1 MEFSILKPVD
11 IWFWLFIIIS
21 FITIIFSFIII
32 KNHSELKWLIFLR
45 STTFLLTTFL
55 LLQPKF
61 SWTHFKY
68 NELEWNI
75 YVDNSVSISYHPTL
89 SLQTIKTEL
98 EQILYAISKKN
109 IFSNLFSFSQKV
121 NEIENTN
128 QFDGTG
134 SSTDLGSVL
143 NHIHFNQNNLAGAII
158 ITDGQNNHGIDPL
171 KLIDNIK
178 VPIFTLGIGESKPLI
193 DLSIEG
199 VDAPTVAI
207 KGENV
212 NINVTIHSHGDL
224 NEKVNVILYSGE
236 KIIGSKYLNI
246 SGQGSRNQARFLFA
260 PSNLGQNEYK
270 VKVSSLSEEINIDN
284 NQQKFFITILKDRYK
299 VALITGAPSFNTGVI
314 KNYIKNYPRVEIDHF
329 IRSKNG
335 YIPSLKSFWS
345 TAYQLIVFDN
355 YPIQSLKSKTLK
367 IYSKKITS
375 DKSSLL
381 WIIGQNISKTS
392 AQSLTPFFHLDLK
405 QENINPDKKS
415 WYFTE
420 EIINSNII
428 HGILNNKGSDF
439 SDVFPPIST
448 PYIFNSKH
456 DNINPIAYQK
466 SDDIIPILFMGDVK
480 NIRSIVWASTDLSNI
495 NFNISNS
502 NSNKIFPDI
511 WSKLF
516 SWLLKTGGD
525 KNLYFRLN
533 KQSYQQGEEIFI
545 TGSSIQDNIS
555 INNQAFIAIMN
566 DSIEI
571 NSFELRFNPGTMR
584 WEGNFWA
591 PKPGNYK
598 YKIVIQD
605 GFSDPMVQKGKFIV
619 EKSQIE
625 LNQVALNLPLLT
637 NISYGTEAEYFP
649 WQFRSQLI
657 NKIIPQ
663 ESRLKINKSI
673 ILNEEKW
680 VMIML
685 ILLLSIEWIF
695 RKRIGLP

>member
-21 FITIIFSFIII
+21 FITIIFSFILI
-32 KNHSELKWLIFLR
+32 KDHSELKWLIFLR

-109 IFSNLFSFSQKV
+109 IFSNLISYSQKV
-121 NEIENTN
+121 KEIENTN

-236 KIIGSKYLNI
+236 KVIGSKYLNI
-246 SGQGSRNQARFLFA
+246 SGQGSRNEARFIFS

-345 TAYQLIVFDN
+345 TAYQLIIFDN

-381 WIIGQNISKTS
+381 WVIGQNISKTS

-405 QENINPDKKS
+405 QENINSDKKS

-428 HGILNNKGSDF
+428 QGILNNKGSDF
-439 SDVFPPIST
+439 SDVFPPIYT

-533 KQSYQQGEEIFI
+533 KQSYQQGEGIFI

-555 INNQAFIAIMN
+555 INNQAFITIMN

-605 GFSDPMVQKGKFIV
+605 GFSDPMVQIGKFIV

>member
-109 IFSNLFSFSQKV
+109 IFSNIFSFSQKV

-128 QFDGTG
+128 QFHGTG

-299 VALITGAPSFNTGVI
+299 VALITGAPSFHTGVI
-314 KNYIKNYPRVEIDHF
+314 KNYINNYPRVEIDHF

-405 QENINPDKKS
+405 QENINSDKKS

-420 EIINSNII
+420 QIINSNII
-428 HGILNNKGSDF
+428 QGILNNKASDF
-439 SDVFPPIST
+439 SDIFPPIYT

-555 INNQAFIAIMN
+555 INNQAFITIMN

>member
-21 FITIIFSFIII
+21 FITIIFSFILI

-45 STTFLLTTFL
+45 SITFLLTTFL

-128 QFDGTG
+128 KFDGTG

-171 KLIDNIK
+171 KLINNIK

-236 KIIGSKYLNI
+236 KVIGSKYLNI
-246 SGQGSRNQARFLFA
+246 SGQGSRNEARFIFS

-314 KNYIKNYPRVEIDHF
+314 RNYIKNYPRVELDHF

-345 TAYQLIVFDN
+345 TAYQLIIFDN

-381 WIIGQNISKTS
+381 WVIGQNISKTS

-405 QENINPDKKS
+405 QENINSDKKS

-428 HGILNNKGSDF
+428 QGILNNKGSDF

-502 NSNKIFPDI
+502 NSNKIFPEI

-533 KQSYQQGEEIFI
+533 KQSYQQGEGIFI

-555 INNQAFIAIMN
+555 INNQAFITIMN

-605 GFSDPMVQKGKFIV
+605 GFSDPMVQIGKFIV

-637 NISYGTEAEYFP
+637 NISNGTEAEYFH

>member
-1 MEFSILKPVD
+1 MKILVR
-11 IWFWLFIIIS
+11 
-21 FITIIFSFIII
+21 T
-32 KNHSELKWLIFLR
+32 KN
-45 STTFLLTTFL
+45 
-55 LLQPKF
+55 
-61 SWTHFKY
+61 
-68 NELEWNI
+68 
-75 YVDNSVSISYHPTL
+75 
-89 SLQTIKTEL
+89 
-98 EQILYAISKKN
+98 
-109 IFSNLFSFSQKV
+109 
-121 NEIENTN
+121 
-128 QFDGTG
+128 
-134 SSTDLGSVL
+134 
-143 NHIHFNQNNLAGAII
+143 
-158 ITDGQNNHGIDPL
+158 
-171 KLIDNIK
+171 KLIK
-178 VPIFTLGIGESKPLI
+178 L
-193 DLSIEG
+193 
-199 VDAPTVAI
+199 
-207 KGENV
+207 
-212 NINVTIHSHGDL
+212 
-224 NEKVNVILYSGE
+224 
-236 KIIGSKYLNI
+236 
-246 SGQGSRNQARFLFA
+246 Q
-260 PSNLGQNEYK
+260 
-270 VKVSSLSEEINIDN
+270 
-284 NQQKFFITILKDRYK
+284 
-299 VALITGAPSFNTGVI
+299 
-314 KNYIKNYPRVEIDHF
+314 
-329 IRSKNG
+329 
-335 YIPSLKSFWS
+335 
-345 TAYQLIVFDN
+345 
-355 YPIQSLKSKTLK
+355 

-381 WIIGQNISKTS
+381 WVIGQNISKTS

-405 QENINPDKKS
+405 QENINSDKKS

-428 HGILNNKGSDF
+428 QGILNNKGSDF

-502 NSNKIFPDI
+502 NSNKIFPEI

-533 KQSYQQGEEIFI
+533 KQSYQQGEGIFI

-555 INNQAFIAIMN
+555 INNQAFITIMN

-605 GFSDPMVQKGKFIV
+605 GFSDPMVQIGKFIV

-637 NISYGTEAEYFP
+637 NISNGTEAEYFP

>member
-21 FITIIFSFIII
+21 FITIIFSFILI

-45 STTFLLTTFL
+45 SITFLLTTFL

-61 SWTHFKY
+61 SWSHFKY
-68 NELEWNI
+68 DELEWNI

-109 IFSNLFSFSQKV
+109 IFSNIFSFSQKV

-128 QFDGTG
+128 KFDGTG

-171 KLIDNIK
+171 KLINNIK

-236 KIIGSKYLNI
+236 KVIGSKYLNI
-246 SGQGSRNQARFLFA
+246 SGQGSRNEARFIFS

-299 VALITGAPSFNTGVI
+299 VALITGVPSFNTGVI
-314 KNYIKNYPRVEIDHF
+314 KNYIKNYPRVELDHF
-329 IRSKNG
+329 VRSKNG

-345 TAYQLIVFDN
+345 TAYQLIIFDN

-381 WIIGQNISKTS
+381 WVIGQNISKTS

-405 QENINPDKKS
+405 QENINSDKKS

-428 HGILNNKGSDF
+428 QGILNNKGSDF

-502 NSNKIFPDI
+502 NSNKIFPEI

-533 KQSYQQGEEIFI
+533 KQSYQQGEGIFI

-555 INNQAFIAIMN
+555 INNQAFITIMN

-605 GFSDPMVQKGKFIV
+605 GFSDPMVQIGKFIV

-637 NISYGTEAEYFP
+637 NISNGTEAEYFH

>member
-21 FITIIFSFIII
+21 FITIIFSFILI

-45 STTFLLTTFL
+45 SITFLLTTFL

-61 SWTHFKY
+61 SWSHFKY
-68 NELEWNI
+68 DELEWNI

-109 IFSNLFSFSQKV
+109 IFSNIFSFSQKV

-128 QFDGTG
+128 KFDGTG

-171 KLIDNIK
+171 KLINNIK
-178 VPIFTLGIGESKPLI
+178 VPIFTVGIGESKPLI

-236 KIIGSKYLNI
+236 KVIGSKYLNI
-246 SGQGSRNQARFLFA
+246 SGQGSRNEARFIFS

-299 VALITGAPSFNTGVI
+299 VALITGVPSFNTGVI
-314 KNYIKNYPRVEIDHF
+314 KNYIKNYPRVELDHF
-329 IRSKNG
+329 VRSKNG

-345 TAYQLIVFDN
+345 TAYQLIIFDN

-381 WIIGQNISKTS
+381 WVIGQNISKTS

-405 QENINPDKKS
+405 QENINSDKKS

-428 HGILNNKGSDF
+428 QGILNNKGSDF

-502 NSNKIFPDI
+502 NSNKIFPEI

-533 KQSYQQGEEIFI
+533 KQSYQQGEGIFI

-555 INNQAFIAIMN
+555 INNQAFITIMN

-605 GFSDPMVQKGKFIV
+605 GFSDPMVQIGKFIV

-637 NISYGTEAEYFP
+637 NISNGTEAEYFH

>member
-21 FITIIFSFIII
+21 FITIIFSFILI
-32 KNHSELKWLIFLR
+32 KDHSELKWLIFLR

-171 KLIDNIK
+171 KLIENIK

-246 SGQGSRNQARFLFA
+246 SGQGSRNEARFLFA

-405 QENINPDKKS
+405 QENINSEKKS

-428 HGILNNKGSDF
+428 QGILNNKASDF
-439 SDVFPPIST
+439 SDIFPPIYT

>member
-21 FITIIFSFIII
+21 FITIIFSFILI
-32 KNHSELKWLIFLR
+32 KDHSELKWLIFLR

-246 SGQGSRNQARFLFA
+246 SGQGSRNEARFLFA

-329 IRSKNG
+329 TRSKNG

-405 QENINPDKKS
+405 QENINSDKKS

-428 HGILNNKGSDF
+428 QGILNNKASDF
-439 SDVFPPIST
+439 SDIFPPIYT

-545 TGSSIQDNIS
+545 SGSSIQDNIS

>member
-21 FITIIFSFIII
+21 FITIIFSFILI

-45 STTFLLTTFL
+45 SITFLLTTFL

-61 SWTHFKY
+61 SWSHFKY
-68 NELEWNI
+68 DELEWNI

-109 IFSNLFSFSQKV
+109 IFSNIFSFSQKV

-128 QFDGTG
+128 KFDGTG

-171 KLIDNIK
+171 KLINNIK

-236 KIIGSKYLNI
+236 KVIGSKYLNI
-246 SGQGSRNQARFLFA
+246 SGQGSRNEARFIFS

-299 VALITGAPSFNTGVI
+299 VALITGVPSFNTGVI
-314 KNYIKNYPRVEIDHF
+314 KNYIKNYPRVELDHF

-345 TAYQLIVFDN
+345 TAYQLIIFDN

-381 WIIGQNISKTS
+381 WVIGQNISKTS

-405 QENINPDKKS
+405 QENINSDKKS

-428 HGILNNKGSDF
+428 QGILNNKGSDF

-502 NSNKIFPDI
+502 NSNKIFPEI

-533 KQSYQQGEEIFI
+533 KQSYQQGEGIFI

-555 INNQAFIAIMN
+555 INNQAFITIMN

-605 GFSDPMVQKGKFIV
+605 GFSDPMVQIGKFIV

-637 NISYGTEAEYFP
+637 NISNGTEAEYFH

>member
-21 FITIIFSFIII
+21 FITIIFSFILI
-32 KNHSELKWLIFLR
+32 KDHSELKWLIFLR

-171 KLIDNIK
+171 KLIENIK

-246 SGQGSRNQARFLFA
+246 SGQGSRNEARFLFA

-405 QENINPDKKS
+405 QENINSDKKS

-428 HGILNNKGSDF
+428 QGILNNKSSDF
-439 SDVFPPIST
+439 SDVFPPIYT

-502 NSNKIFPDI
+502 YSNKIFPDI

-545 TGSSIQDNIS
+545 SGSSIQDNIS